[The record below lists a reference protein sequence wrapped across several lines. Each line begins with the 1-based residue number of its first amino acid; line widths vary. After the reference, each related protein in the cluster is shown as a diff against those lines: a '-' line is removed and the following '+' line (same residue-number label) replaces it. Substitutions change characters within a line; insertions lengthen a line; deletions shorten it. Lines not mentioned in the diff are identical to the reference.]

1 MEAKEIKQKFES
13 LYNTMANSNEPKY
26 MHIFGETMKAMMDD
40 MIALKPEL
48 AQEYV
53 DKLGAIEW
61 NNYLTK
67 KEAMGIVG
75 AMLPAAHWNKQT
87 WLDNMEKAELCMEEK
102 PYYND
107 YALYVAMNQV
117 ISDHGNTIAVILGK
131 NTISEIDA
139 IELTRIAYK
148 LATDLLKD
156 KDKVYNIRTYFL
168 G

>member
-1 MEAKEIKQKFES
+1 
-13 LYNTMANSNEPKY
+13 
-26 MHIFGETMKAMMDD
+26 
-40 MIALKPEL
+40 
-48 AQEYV
+48 
-53 DKLGAIEW
+53 
-61 NNYLTK
+61 
-67 KEAMGIVG
+67 
-75 AMLPAAHWNKQT
+75 
-87 WLDNMEKAELCMEEK
+87 MEKAELCMEEK

-131 NTISEIDA
+131 NAISEIDA